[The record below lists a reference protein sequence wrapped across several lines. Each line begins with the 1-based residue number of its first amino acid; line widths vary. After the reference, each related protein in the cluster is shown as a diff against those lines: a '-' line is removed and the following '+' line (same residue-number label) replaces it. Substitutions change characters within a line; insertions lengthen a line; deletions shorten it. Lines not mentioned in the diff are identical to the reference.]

1 MKTLTQQIEKL
12 HELSGMLN
20 FELVLLDRLKKDR
33 EAMNRFKKFEPSKFE
48 LETARKVALYT
59 ESIKLLIEEMTKGK
73 NEVAMNVLINSYD
86 KFLMN

>member
-12 HELSGMLN
+12 HELSDMLE
-20 FELVLLDRLKKDR
+20 FEVRSLNVLKSTR
-33 EAMNRFKKFEPSKFE
+33 ESIARFKVYEPSNVEKNTIRRIILFTYAIE
-48 LETARKVALYT
+48 LLY
-59 ESIKLLIEEMTKGK
+59 IEMTKGK

>member
-12 HELSGMLN
+12 HELSRMLH
-20 FELVLLDRLKKDR
+20 FELVLLERLRKER
-33 EAMNRFKKFEPSKFE
+33 QAMSKWQIFEPSK
-48 LETARKVALYT
+48 LEVKTARRVTLFTYAIELLY
-59 ESIKLLIEEMTKGK
+59 IEMTKGK